1 MFDISHIHPMTVHFA
16 IALAMTGFLADVVSF
31 IFKNEQNFFKKAGY
45 YLQILAMIAVVVAFC
60 TGFFLTNEM
69 EGEAGELQEKHELFA
84 KITLITIIISTIL
97 RILFVYLN
105 KDETKYKYIYLGLL
119 FLAVLGVSYTG
130 FLGGA
135 LVYNFM
141 IGL

>member
-1 MFDISHIHPMTVHFA
+1 MFDISHLHPMSVHFA
-16 IALAMTGFLADVVSF
+16 IALVLTGFLADVLSF
-31 IFKNEQNFFKKAGY
+31 IFKTEKNFLTKAGY
-45 YLQILAMIAVVVAFC
+45 WLQLLGMVAVIAAFC

-69 EGEAGELQEKHELFA
+69 EGEAGDLREKHELFA
-84 KITLITIIISTIL
+84 KITLILIILSTCL
-97 RILFVYLN
+97 RILTVYLN
-105 KDETKYKYIYLGLL
+105 KEETNLRYVFLGLL
-119 FLAVLGVSYTG
+119 FLAVLGVGYTG